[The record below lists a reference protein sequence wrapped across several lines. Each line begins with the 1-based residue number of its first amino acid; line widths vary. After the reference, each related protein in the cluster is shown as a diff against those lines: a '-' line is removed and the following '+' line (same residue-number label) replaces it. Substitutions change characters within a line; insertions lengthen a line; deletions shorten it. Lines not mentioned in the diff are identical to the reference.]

1 MMERAEIRNAEERGL
16 KMEMTSAEV
25 KARIQMD
32 LEQGREKNK
41 AMLQDAGLR
50 FYKRIFEVRS
60 SMETRPHSD
69 G

>member
-1 MMERAEIRNAEERGL
+1 MERTEIRNAEERGL

-25 KARIQMD
+25 KSLIQMD

-41 AMLQDAGLR
+41 AMLQDARLK
-50 FYKRIFEVRS
+50 FYKRIFEES
-60 SMETRPHSD
+60 GSMETRPHID